1 MKDLMLE
8 FGINCRNCWYVCIY
22 QDFLDRG
29 LLLTGKLLKQR
40 FLLVK
45 LKSSRRKFCGR
56 HHDKNPLW
64 NVCVT
69 DDNGYVLFVVV
80 TVPYFVLH
88 S

>member
-1 MKDLMLE
+1 M
-8 FGINCRNCWYVCIY
+8 
-22 QDFLDRG
+22 
-29 LLLTGKLLKQR
+29 
-40 FLLVK
+40 VK

-69 DDNGYVLFVVV
+69 DDNGYVLFVVWNVCVTEDNGYVLFVVWNVCVTDDNGYVLFVVV
-80 TVPYFVLH
+80 TVPCFVLH

>member
-1 MKDLMLE
+1 M
-8 FGINCRNCWYVCIY
+8 
-22 QDFLDRG
+22 
-29 LLLTGKLLKQR
+29 
-40 FLLVK
+40 VK

-69 DDNGYVLFVVV
+69 DDNDMFCVSYGMSVSQKITDMFCLSYGISVSQMITDMFCL
-80 TVPYFVLH
+80 